1 MVCDYQI
8 HNDLT
13 YMGESTCPYCD
24 QLLVKDDA
32 AADPCCS
39 EQGVSDV
46 DGMNVCLNCGLVH
59 SCVYADERI
68 NFYENIYRIHRK
80 SVYHRKYHIENVLN
94 NICFENRVKLS
105 HNKKDR
111 IFKIFN
117 EIGTAI
123 PLLNFNRKRMI
134 SSKFIIKQIFLLF
147 GIPFNV
153 IEVTKSKKTLKF
165 YNRYWVDILLLRFDR
180 IINIIRK

>member
-1 MVCDYQI
+1 MICDYQI

-24 QLLVKDDA
+24 QLLVKGDVVVN
-32 AADPCCS
+32 PCCS
-39 EQGVSDV
+39 ELGVSDV

-68 NFYENIYRIHRK
+68 DFYENLHRIRRK

-94 NICFENRVKLS
+94 SMCFENGVKLS
-105 HNKKDR
+105 YKQRDK
-111 IFKIFN
+111 ICKIFN

-123 PLLNFNRKRMI
+123 PLLNLKRKRMI
-134 SSKFIIKQIFLLF
+134 GTKFIIKQLLYCWVFLLSSLRSQKRKVRLNF
-147 GIPFNV
+147 ITDIGL
-153 IEVTKSKKTLKF
+153 TF
-165 YNRYWVDILLLRFDR
+165 YY
-180 IINIIRK
+180 